1 MSEEN
6 KALSRRFLDETQNN
20 KNLATV
26 DELIAPNFVGHTAG
40 VRGIE
45 GLKEAIRAN
54 LTAFPD
60 LQTTI
65 EDQISDGNKVVSRY
79 TARATHKGVYHGV
92 APTGKQVTY
101 TAIAIHSFTDGKIVE
116 GWRVV
121 DRLNIMEQLGAISY
135 GEKSRSTI
143 PS

>member
-6 KALSRRFLDETQNN
+6 KAIARRFLDETQNN
-20 KNLATV
+20 KNLAIV

-45 GLKEAIRAN
+45 ALKEAIRTN
-54 LTAFPD
+54 LAAFPE
-60 LQTTI
+60 LQVTI
-65 EDQISDGNKVVSRY
+65 EDQMSDANKVVSRY
-79 TARATHKGVYHGV
+79 TARATHQGVYHGV

-101 TAIAIHSFTDGKIVE
+101 TVITIHSLANGKIAE

-121 DRLNIMEQLGAISY
+121 DRLNIMEQLGAA
-135 GEKSRSTI
+135 
-143 PS
+143 PAQ